1 MLFNDKTPIIA
12 IATAPGRGG
21 IGVIRLSFE
30 ADLADPILAAL
41 FPQRSIE
48 PRRVQLLPFLD
59 ENNALLDHAVVL
71 ISLRQ
76 RAIQAN
82 LFWKSRLTAA
92 RSY

>member
-41 FPQRSIE
+41 FLNAVSNLAE
-48 PRRVQLLPFLD
+48 FNYFLF
-59 ENNALLDHAVVL
+59 
-71 ISLRQ
+71 R
-76 RAIQAN
+76 
-82 LFWKSRLTAA
+82 
-92 RSY
+92 

>member
-41 FPQRSIE
+41 FLNAVSNLAE
-48 PRRVQLLPFLD
+48 FNYFL
-59 ENNALLDHAVVL
+59 
-71 ISLRQ
+71 
-76 RAIQAN
+76 
-82 LFWKSRLTAA
+82 F
-92 RSY
+92 